1 MAAQSAGATIAPAP
15 PPYPTAMAHFP
26 GLRQSMLAGFSD
38 CQLYAGFEL
47 RNAIPR
53 PGSQVLHTSGYTTHR
68 QAAGRLI
75 HDTLR
80 LAIRHMAEP
89 ERRQERIPHQVL
101 WDIWDDVLRQ
111 ADAPVDQTYALPAHE
126 DAQARRTLKKWAED
140 NWFTIDDVYAVEER
154 LAATVSYPDGS
165 GGFVERVLTGQL
177 DLLLVDQSGTH
188 ATVVDYKDTWKLPAK
203 RGSEDDDDDEPDEP
217 DRLSLEGYFQQ
228 QFYALLIFMH
238 PDFRAVQSVTLRENY
253 IRRSRTRE
261 APIWRHRLPALIAYF
276 SALAERFDRCYE
288 AAIVTRRGRLRRRP
302 MATTAQWGEP
312 SPGAHCSYCP
322 GAMDCP
328 VPREAR
334 EEGMITTPAEAQT
347 VAGILIRAKRV
358 VAMCER
364 SLRTWTDREG
374 PVRVRDA
381 KRDRF
386 FGYLE
391 RERVERPTLRQ
402 VSDAMLAGRDPRDL
416 YRRRVSTA
424 FTDFSA
430 EDAPREIDPDDV
442 VQLFEA
448 AAERAR
454 TRRRGRR
461 VA

>member
-1 MAAQSAGATIAPAP
+1 
-15 PPYPTAMAHFP
+15 MAHFP
-26 GLRQSMLAGFSD
+26 ALRQSMLAGFAD

-53 PGSQVLHTSGYTTHR
+53 PGTQLLHTSGYTTHR

-80 LAIRHMAEP
+80 RAIRDMAE
-89 ERRQERIPHQVL
+89 RKQERIPHQLL

-111 ADAPVDQTYALPAHE
+111 ATVPVDQTHTLPAHE
-126 DAQARRTLKKWAED
+126 DALARRTLKKWAGD
-140 NWFTIDDVYAVEER
+140 NWFTIADVYAVEER
-154 LAATVSYPDGS
+154 LTATVRYPDGA
-165 GGFVERVLTGQL
+165 GGLVDRILTGQL
-177 DLLLVDQSGTH
+177 DLLLVDPSGTH
-188 ATVVDYKDTWKLPAK
+188 ATVVDYKDTWKLPAR
-203 RGSEDDDDDEPDEP
+203 RGSEDEDLYDDGAADEP

-228 QFYALLIFMH
+228 QFYAMLLFSQ
-238 PDFRAVQSVTLRENY
+238 PEFRGLQSVTLRENY

-261 APIWRHRLPALIAYF
+261 APIWRHQLPALVAYF
-276 SALAERFDRCYE
+276 AATAERFDRCYE
-288 AAIVTRRGRLRRRP
+288 ASIVTRRQRVRKRP
-302 MATTAQWGEP
+302 LATVAQWGEP

-334 EEGMITTPAEAQT
+334 EEGMIATPAEAQT
-347 VAGILIRAKRV
+347 IAGILIRAKRV

-364 SLRTWTDREG
+364 SLRTWADHEG
-374 PVRVRDA
+374 PVRVRDG

-386 FGYLE
+386 FGFLE

-416 YRRRVSTA
+416 YKRKVSTA

-430 EDAPREIDPDDV
+430 DDAPREIDPDAV
-442 VQLFEA
+442 VELFEA
-448 AAERAR
+448 AAEKAK
-454 TRRRGRR
+454 TRRRGRS
-461 VA
+461 AA